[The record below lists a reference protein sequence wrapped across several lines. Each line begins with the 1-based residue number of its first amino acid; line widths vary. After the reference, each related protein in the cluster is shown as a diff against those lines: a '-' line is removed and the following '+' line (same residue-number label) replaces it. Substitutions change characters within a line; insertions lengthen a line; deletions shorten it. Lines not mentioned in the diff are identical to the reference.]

1 MASGQAYINID
12 YKLCAGDRPFAIKE
26 SDVPFEPKHGVRYI
40 YLAFQRLSALYMKEG
55 KDVNGKV
62 IPRDS
67 LKYYLEHSPEFV
79 GTARSMR
86 FKLLE
91 SRAYVSSNP
100 ETGKSR
106 VTTAM
111 VFDYDAV
118 KTNYG
123 IDLDISTDTLELGDN
138 RTAASIPPPVTSA
151 DSVSDGSVVA
161 EPVEAELWER

>member
-1 MASGQAYINID
+1 
-12 YKLCAGDRPFAIKE
+12 
-26 SDVPFEPKHGVRYI
+26 
-40 YLAFQRLSALYMKEG
+40 
-55 KDVNGKV
+55 
-62 IPRDS
+62 
-67 LKYYLEHSPEFV
+67 
-79 GTARSMR
+79 
-86 FKLLE
+86 
-91 SRAYVSSNP
+91 
-100 ETGKSR
+100 
-106 VTTAM
+106 M